1 MEIQQM
7 KHFFFFP
14 AQQAFLCHF
23 KITAD
28 TLIFKQNRRD
38 MDYLFSFTLILLL
51 YQLPTF
57 FLTLKQQSPTF

>member
-7 KHFFFFP
+7 KHFFS

-23 KITAD
+23 KIAAD

-57 FLTLKQQSPTF
+57 FFTLKQQNPPF